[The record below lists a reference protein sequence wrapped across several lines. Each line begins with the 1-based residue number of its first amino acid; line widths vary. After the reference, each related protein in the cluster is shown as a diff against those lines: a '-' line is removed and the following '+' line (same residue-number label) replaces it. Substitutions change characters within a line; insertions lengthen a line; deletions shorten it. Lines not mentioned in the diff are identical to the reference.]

1 MATQSS
7 GAGAGSETLCKTEE
21 AGKDRSST
29 LKLKLKK
36 ESKKIQWTE
45 DTIDNEGKNYFVNE
59 CRAIIH
65 HITFLGL
72 GKKKSKICCVYKK
85 PRPHL
90 DCSSSE
96 DEEDHCPGH

>member
-1 MATQSS
+1 MMANQSS
-7 GAGAGSETLCKTEE
+7 GAGVRSETLCKTEE
-21 AGKDRSST
+21 ADKDDTAT

-36 ESKKIQWTE
+36 KENKKIQWTE
-45 DTIDNEGKNYFVNE
+45 DTVDNE
-59 CRAIIH
+59 
-65 HITFLGL
+65 GL

>member
-7 GAGAGSETLCKTEE
+7 GAGAGAETLCKTEE

-45 DTIDNEGKNYFVNE
+45 DTIDNEG
-59 CRAIIH
+59 
-65 HITFLGL
+65 L